1 MRGMGP
7 GAHFPSQLLHIFPGI
22 LVSAAYRWSVAGC
35 GWRSPGPGMQDGK
48 PVGRGLLPAQLSRS
62 GFIPGERNIT
72 ALHLVEYLY
81 IVLFQ
86 LPFC

>member
-22 LVSAAYRWSVAGC
+22 LVSAAYRWSVASS
-35 GWRSPGPGMQDGK
+35 GWRSPSPGTQH
-48 PVGRGLLPAQLSRS
+48 GRPAGWGLLSAQLSRS
-62 GFIPGERNIT
+62 GFIPKERNIT
-72 ALHLVEYLY
+72 ALPLVEYLY

-86 LPFC
+86 LPFF